1 MCQNR
6 ALWLKL
12 DVLKEFIKQYNI
24 YILKFY
30 WSLVDLQ
37 CCIHFCC
44 RAKWFSIRSFPYCLP
59 WWFMIDVEQ
68 GSLHW
73 TVGPCLSVLCVI
85 RTQSTFD
92 PLKSYKDCSRQDLLF
107 CSILYCSIPFCQH
120 YLKTYYVPT
129 PVSVYLCFYHLLNDT
144 ALREADE
151 SGQVALTAAPVSPCH
166 PPALIPHGGQA
177 PQNPA
182 LPICPHFPASVCLHL
197 CFPRQIATTRQ
208 LALGCSITS
217 FILTILL
224 IGIEMKTDLFQSCG
238 HCWVF
243 QICWHIEFS
252 TFTAS
257 SFRIWNSSAGIV
269 APPLALFVVM
279 LPKAHLTEHS
289 RMSDSRWVIT
299 PSWLSGSLR
308 SFLTSYSIY
317 SCHLFLISSASVR
330 SILFLSFIVPIF
342 AWNVPLVSLIFLKQ
356 SLVFPILLLPE
367 DVQTTAQLHSSHTL
381 AK

>member
-1 MCQNR
+1 MMVYDRCWTEIPELNSR
-6 ALWLKL
+6 TL
-12 DVLKEFIKQYNI
+12 FICSVCDKN
-24 YILKFY
+24 
-30 WSLVDLQ
+30 S
-37 CCIHFCC
+37 IHF
-44 RAKWFSIRSFPYCLP
+44 WSFGVLQRPFPPGSSVSFHFILFHPILP
-59 WWFMIDVEQ
+59 
-68 GSLHW
+68 
-73 TVGPCLSVLCVI
+73 TLSE
-85 RTQSTFD
+85 
-92 PLKSYKDCSRQDLLF
+92 DLL
-107 CSILYCSIPFCQH
+107 CANPCVC
-120 YLKTYYVPT
+120 
-129 PVSVYLCFYHLLNDT
+129 LCFYHLLNET

-151 SGQVALTAAPVSPCH
+151 SGQVAVTAAPVSPCH

-177 PQNPA
+177 PSWSPQNPA

-224 IGIEMKTDLFQSCG
+224 IGIGMKTDLFQSCG

-257 SFRIWNSSAGIV
+257 SFRIWNNSAGIL

-308 SFLTSYSIY
+308 SFLNSYSIY

-330 SILFLSFIVPIF
+330 SILFLSFIVPVF
-342 AWNVPLVSLIFLKQ
+342 AWNVPLVSLIFLTQ

-367 DVQTTAQLHSSHTL
+367 DVQTTAHLHSSHTR
-381 AK
+381 